1 MYDELNAMVYKCL
14 ISPTRNEKIDNM
26 ILFCECILF
35 KYTKLQKY
43 QPNEKFHNLLIQ
55 KIDDFMLE
63 LNNSNDDENHSNKDK
78 SEYLLFLLSEITKE
92 MHQNNEKIIEEK
104 EKLIGKNQELMI
116 KIKEMI
122 KEKKEKILK
131 IDEKIAKLC
140 NIQLPL
146 LKKSI
151 DNLQKKQLTND
162 QPAEQLT
169 NDQPAEQ
176 LNEKPAEP
184 LRRSER
190 IRLKNVSNRL

>member
-26 ILFCECILF
+26 IPFCECILF

-63 LNNSNDDENHSNKDK
+63 LNSNDDENHSNK
-78 SEYLLFLLSEITKE
+78 EYLLFLLSEITKE

-104 EKLIGKNQELMI
+104 EELIGKNQELMI

-131 IDEKIAKLC
+131 IDEKIAKLLITKNDGDFTLLC
-140 NIQLPL
+140 NISPL
-146 LKKSI
+146 FKKCI
-151 DNLQKKQLTND
+151 DDLQQSN
-162 QPAEQLT
+162 EQLT
-169 NDQPAEQ
+169 
-176 LNEKPAEP
+176 NEKPAEQEVVP

-190 IRLKNVSNRL
+190 IRLKNVSNRLI